1 MSNRYKYKLLVEGRD
16 DQYVLQ
22 NLLRRHGIS
31 CVIPDRPYRTVSGD
45 LTIGIEQQEGF
56 DTLRKKLFRKLKLEE
71 DLERVG
77 IIVDADE
84 PTDPS
89 VNIRNRWE
97 SIKAVLHRF
106 DNVVLPDD
114 PNPDGTIGS
123 LQREDGSMLV
133 VGIWIMP
140 NNQLPGTLED
150 FIKFLVP
157 DDRTS
162 LWNRAERSVDEI
174 PPDERLFRPI
184 DQQKVYLA
192 TWLAWQKRPGI
203 PLGAAINQRYLDAN
217 APQAHKLID
226 WIRTLFAAGGMAI
239 K

>member
-1 MSNRYKYKLLVEGRD
+1 MMRNSYKFKLLVEGRD
-16 DQYVLQ
+16 DQYVIQ
-22 NLLRRHGIS
+22 NLLVRHKIS
-31 CVIPDRPYRTVSGD
+31 SVIPDRIKSAPTAPN
-45 LTIGIEQQEGF
+45 TISIDQQGGF
-56 DTLRKKLFRKLKLEE
+56 ENLRKNLLIQLKNKALQ
-71 DLERVG
+71 RVG
-77 IIVDADE
+77 IIVDADD

-97 SIKAVLHRF
+97 SIKGILNRF

-114 PNPDGTIGS
+114 PNPDGTIGN
-123 LQREDGSMLV
+123 LEREDGTTLV

-157 DDRTS
+157 PDRTS
-162 LWNRAERSVDEI
+162 LWDRAEHSVNDI

-184 DQQKVYLA
+184 DQQKAYLA

-203 PLGAAINQRYLDAN
+203 PLGAAINQRYLDAK

-226 WIRTLFAAGGMAI
+226 WIRRLFAL
-239 K
+239 

>member
-1 MSNRYKYKLLVEGRD
+1 MSNHYKNKLLVEGRD
-16 DQYVLQ
+16 DQYVMQ

-31 CVIPDRPYRTVSGD
+31 CVIPDRPHGTVSD
-45 LTIGIEQQEGF
+45 HLTISIEQQEGF
-56 DTLRKKLFRKLKLEE
+56 DTLRKKLSRKLKLEN

-77 IIVDADE
+77 IMVDADD

-97 SIKAVLHRF
+97 SIKGVLNRF

-123 LQREDGSMLV
+123 LQRKDGSTLV

-157 DDRTS
+157 ADKSS
-162 LWNRAERSVDEI
+162 LWDRAEHSVDEI

-184 DQQKVYLA
+184 DQQKAYLA

-203 PLGAAINQRYLDAN
+203 PLGAAIHQRYLDAN
-217 APQAHKLID
+217 APQAHKLIE
-226 WIRTLFAAGGMAI
+226 WIRSLFALTS
-239 K
+239 